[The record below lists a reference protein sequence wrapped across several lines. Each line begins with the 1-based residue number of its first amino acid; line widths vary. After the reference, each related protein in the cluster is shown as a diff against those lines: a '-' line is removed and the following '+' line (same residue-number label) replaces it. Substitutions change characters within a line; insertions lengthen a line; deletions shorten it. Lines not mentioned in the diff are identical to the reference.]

1 MFRGTT
7 HALGLLAMTSL
18 CVLGAPVQARA
29 QYGAT
34 ARVNRPIPAGSEE
47 DPTAA
52 ATRIETSDR
61 GRPQES
67 LAELLRQSP
76 GTRAL
81 SLGALGSYTTLSL
94 RGTGGEHTRVLFD
107 RMPLGRDGE
116 AFDLSTIPVSTLDAV
131 EVYRGGAPVRLG
143 TGAIGGVLRLVP
155 RVEEDPFA
163 EVGTGVGSF
172 GTRAVRLVG
181 ATGLRPGGVSMTT
194 AVGYDGTDGNFPY
207 VEDRTPLTPG
217 DEREA
222 TRQNGAVNRGY
233 GLTHFRADAGDGT
246 LSAIGFG
253 YTRTGGVPGPAVQP
267 TRATRRTFARYGGM
281 VGYAEEAEG
290 DRPLSF
296 GINGGATY
304 ERNRFTD
311 LYGEIGLGRRATDD
325 GLLVANAMANG
336 ELALTDWLSAAMV
349 AGYRYERFAPDDALS
364 QSVATSERH
373 AGIAA
378 LEGIV
383 KPRIGDVRIEL
394 RPSARIE
401 INHARLTE
409 IRPGDSGRATSTTT
423 AAPTFRLGA
432 VAEVVRGLAIV
443 GSVSSGVRL
452 PTLTELFG
460 DRGYL
465 LGDTTLS
472 PERSVGGDLG
482 AVAVGR
488 WGPVRG
494 RVEARGFAL
503 RVEDLIRYRRTSQYQ
518 AIPENVS
525 QARVLGVEAGLD
537 LAITRYLGVAG
548 ALTVMNAVDLTRER
562 SLPLRPT
569 LTAYVRPR
577 ATLGPLGPLSDVDL
591 FIDLTHVHRSYADP
605 ANLVV
610 TPGRTRVGAGV
621 GLAVLEGR
629 VRIDGVVTDLFDV
642 RGQDV
647 LGFPLP
653 GRSFYVDLTLRTG
666 AR

>member
-1 MFRGTT
+1 VVGR
-7 HALGLLAMTSL
+7 AAQLLALASL
-18 CVLGAPVQARA
+18 VLGSAGSVHA

-34 ARVNRPIPAGSEE
+34 ARVERPIPAGSEE

-52 ATRIETSDR
+52 ATTIDTEER
-61 GRPQES
+61 GRPQET
-67 LAELLRQSP
+67 LGELLRESP

-81 SLGALGSYTTLSL
+81 SLGALGSYSTLSL
-94 RGTGGEHTRVLFD
+94 RGTGGEHTRVVFD

-131 EVYRGGAPVRLG
+131 EVYRGGAPVGLG

-155 RVEEDPFA
+155 RLEEDPA
-163 EVGTGVGSF
+163 GEVGIGVGSF

-181 ATGLRPGGVSMTT
+181 ATGEQPGGVSLTT
-194 AVGYDGTDGNFPY
+194 AVGYDGTEGDFPY

-217 DEREA
+217 DERET
-222 TRQNGAVNRGY
+222 TRQNGNVDRGY
-233 GLTHFRADAGDGT
+233 GLGHFRADVGDGT
-246 LSAIGFG
+246 LSAVGFG
-253 YTRTGGVPGPAVQP
+253 YGRTGGVPGPAVQP
-267 TRATRRTFARYGGM
+267 TIATRRTVARYGGM
-281 VGYAEEAEG
+281 IGYAEDEHR
-290 DRPLSF
+290 DSPLTL

-311 LYGEIGLGRRATDD
+311 PYGEIGLGRRATDD
-325 GLLVANAMANG
+325 GLLVANGLANG
-336 ELALTDWLSAAMV
+336 VLELAEWFSAALV
-349 AGYRYERFAPDDALS
+349 AGYRYERFDPEDALS
-364 QSVATSERH
+364 QGVASSERH

-378 LEGIV
+378 LEGIFS
-383 KPRIGDVRIEL
+383 PRIGRTRVEV

-409 IRPGDSGRATSTTT
+409 IRAGDAGRATDSTT

-432 VAEVVRGLAIV
+432 VAEVVRGVAIV

-465 LGDTTLS
+465 VGDTTLS
-472 PERSVGGDLG
+472 PEHSVGGDLG
-482 AVAVGR
+482 AMAVGH

-494 RVEARGFAL
+494 RIEARGFAL
-503 RVEDLIRYRRTSQYQ
+503 HVSDLIRYRRTSQYR
-518 AIPENVS
+518 AVPENVAE
-525 QARVLGVEAGLD
+525 ARILGVEGGLD
-537 LAITRYLGVAG
+537 LEVTEWVGLAG
-548 ALTVMNAVDLTRER
+548 ALTVMDAVDLESARDI
-562 SLPLRPT
+562 PLRPT
-569 LTAYVRPR
+569 FSAYVRPR
-577 ATLGPLGPLSDVDL
+577 VMLGPLGWVSDLDL
-591 FIDLTHVHRSYADP
+591 FVDLTHVGDSYADP

-610 TPGRTRVGAGV
+610 TPGRTRVGAGM
-621 GLAVLEGR
+621 GLAVLDGR
-629 VRIDGVVTDLFDV
+629 VRIDGVVTDLFDA

-653 GRSFYVDLTLRTG
+653 GRSFFVDLTLRTG